1 MKWLKTA
8 LVVAILCRCSCE
20 DIDCNNM
27 FSDNEYGQMECIQEE
42 IESESKEVKSCNTI
56 DAENISW
63 TVVNSKSG
71 TVAVE
76 FSLMSISCGYEFY
89 MLSMYV
95 DEKLRNAK
103 ECGDVK
109 APTLHS
115 NRSVKILDSEP
126 GNTTEVQR
134 TRKVSSCGRT
144 ATVKFNYVF
153 SGCYLLEIEA
163 VKDMIDGVIVASL
176 PFFIVTEYKKDLLTQ
191 KIPTITNQ
199 YTTALRELEC
209 SVSNITRINVT
220 RMEIEIRKCD
230 FHSCNCGHGVMQHWW
245 EIALSTSGQFMCKLK
260 DSVTDISLCHIDSD
274 EIRCTIQNV
283 TTGFYC
289 VIVEIVDDRCMKNTV
304 WNDYSYC
311 RYNSKVFEV
320 NSTLPHSIAIPT
332 PLLPQLSVDVVLVSV
347 FVVLVLIGVI
357 VTLFIWRRRRRP
369 SSEPDHNQYLKNQ
382 AVPPRPKILLLYP
395 RDCEPF
401 MNMMA
406 AFREMLKQVTK
417 CEVYDCFDPLIEENL
432 FQNKTD
438 WVTAHTTSPEVKV
451 VVIESKCAVLH
462 QMALF
467 QHMKIIYKEPT
478 CLDDLFSYGL
488 RVLRED
494 LQKNTYGRVFVV
506 RIHGFTEESDNLCH
520 ITPFARYVM
529 PQNMEK
535 LLSSLYQ
542 LKTRHKSHIT
552 TCTAR
557 HLTQSSL
564 EYVLILNEE
573 NDISKQ
579 KLQEDIRTLQIFK
592 HQNRDYLD
600 KLLEKNIK

>member
-199 YTTALRELEC
+199 YTTALQQIDV
-209 SVSNITRINVT
+209 SVHFESV
-220 RMEIEIRKCD
+220 EDIEDLHMGFRLISDVDHTKDRACYVSGHE
-230 FHSCNCGHGVMQHWW
+230 HSCC
-245 EIALSTSGQFMCKLK
+245 IYRTSGQFMCKLK

-542 LKTRHKSHIT
+542 
-552 TCTAR
+552 
-557 HLTQSSL
+557 QSSL